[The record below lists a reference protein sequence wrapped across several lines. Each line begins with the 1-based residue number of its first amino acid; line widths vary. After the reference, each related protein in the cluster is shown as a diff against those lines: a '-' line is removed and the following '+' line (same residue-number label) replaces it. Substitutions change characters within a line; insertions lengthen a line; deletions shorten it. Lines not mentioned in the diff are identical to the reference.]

1 MNDSLSRLAPWLL
14 SPLAILG
21 IGLLLAQLIGLLLA
35 ARGLPKLYGAVVA
48 GLLLGVSGLGLV
60 DSALLAQFQEL
71 VNAATALVLFEVGRK
86 MDVQWLW
93 RSGSEGAALTLACAL
108 RGLAAFA
115 CLAAFGMPLPD
126 AAFIAVILMAASP
139 IIYGSMV
146 ADANASG
153 IATFLKRQHGRAGLR
168 AGAAGHGAL
177 AGLAQSGSKHGPTWS
192 TNWATSWGAW
202 RWGPSWPC
210 CATPCTRSPPA

>member
-93 RSGSEGAALTLACAL
+93 RSAA
-108 RGLAAFA
+108 
-115 CLAAFGMPLPD
+115 
-126 AAFIAVILMAASP
+126 
-139 IIYGSMV
+139 
-146 ADANASG
+146 
-153 IATFLKRQHGRAGLR
+153 KGR
-168 AGAAGHGAL
+168 
-177 AGLAQSGSKHGPTWS
+177 P
-192 TNWATSWGAW
+192 
-202 RWGPSWPC
+202 
-210 CATPCTRSPPA
+210 